1 MIGFFVGLLV
11 VAAGSVVLGRWHER
25 VTIEQAL
32 HARDLDRREHAVAR
46 REAAVAARER
56 GIERAVAR
64 VMARAR
70 RGDPEARLASM
81 VPDETAGPVW
91 NEETDQ

>member
-11 VAAGSVVLGRWHER
+11 VAAGLVVLGRWHER

-56 GIERAVAR
+56 GIERA
-64 VMARAR
+64 MARAR

-81 VPDETAGPVW
+81 VPNETAGPVW